1 MLTWCSTQ
9 PSSSTCSSSTASLTN
24 FRCCSIYLIHS
35 SQWEGRSEE
44 TKQLSFTI
52 VNFITHQKRPPRL
65 WFRFT
70 LANVTVSDIRIPTN
84 ITWPPFSPFSRRT
97 CEIWSLPPPPS
108 LLQVLQV
115 LRCRRK
121 MQNSWF
127 IAEQVQSVHRARSE
141 VFVDISIVDLVTIR
155 WQMFNTLCCE
165 TPITQINSYSQFNT
179 RPSFNRVS
187 MRIAG
192 NSNPPWYL
200 LPALFVSAHHKVAYK
215 VFTMIYFNEW
225 KLRGCV
231 CIHR

>member
-1 MLTWCSTQ
+1 MQHTAQLINLLIKHGKPYQLQVLLHISYSTQ
-9 PSSSTCSSSTASLTN
+9 LPMRGEKWRNQT
-24 FRCCSIYLIHS
+24 IVIHNT
-35 SQWEGRSEE
+35 QC
-44 TKQLSFTI
+44 
-52 VNFITHQKRPPRL
+52 VNFITHQKWPPRL

-179 RPSFNRVS
+179 RASLNRVS

-192 NSNPPWYL
+192 NSSPPL
-200 LPALFVSAHHKVAYK
+200 ISTPSP
-215 VFTMIYFNEW
+215 
-225 KLRGCV
+225 V
-231 CIHR
+231 CFGAS